1 MSKAIESPVSG
12 KWATLRNKFFLNW
25 KRNRNRHPAPKAKR
39 KHRNSDENNKK
50 RKEAIKTTKIYN
62 TLFELH
68 DLHGK

>member
-1 MSKAIESPVSG
+1 MLPVNQKRDSE
-12 KWATLRNKFFLNW
+12 LN
-25 KRNRNRHPAPKAKR
+25 APKAKR

-62 TLFELH
+62 TWFELH

>member
-1 MSKAIESPVSG
+1 MLEIHCMLPVNQKRDSE
-12 KWATLRNKFFLNW
+12 LN
-25 KRNRNRHPAPKAKR
+25 APKAKR